1 MTDDEVIARATEYA
15 VACDRS
21 VDAYDPVVAQREGEH
36 AWVVFQGRSGQPG
49 DHFSV
54 VIDVETGEAIRLVAG
69 R

>member
-1 MTDDEVIARATEYA
+1 VTDDEVIATATEYA
-15 VACDRS
+15 VSSGRS
-21 VDAYDPVVAQREGEH
+21 VEAYDPVVAQREGTQ

-54 VIDVETGEAIRLVAG
+54 VIDVDTGEAMRLVLG